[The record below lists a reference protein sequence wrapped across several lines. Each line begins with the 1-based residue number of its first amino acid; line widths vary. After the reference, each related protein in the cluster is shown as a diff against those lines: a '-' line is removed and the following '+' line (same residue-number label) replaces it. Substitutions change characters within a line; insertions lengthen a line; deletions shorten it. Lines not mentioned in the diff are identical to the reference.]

1 MALCTAVQ
9 VIGKLPIQYSTTDVP
24 TTTASANMGLDTMIA
39 KSGGII
45 GFALRKFCYT
55 FNAVDHATYPTPA
68 PINLAA
74 IHFTASQAFEQL
86 GLIQNNDGLG
96 ASAQYHVEQGN
107 ALLAGIVAQRGE
119 TGLEVTTAE
128 TLTFGTDAGAPW
140 ALNSDEAYLAAT
152 SPLTSTEPPHIIRER
167 VRLAITDAGT
177 SSYTAAE
184 LNRMRYADDDHAGE
198 YTVKFDLARGKWIFR
213 AFHPDLLLAT
223 VIVKYQWNY
232 QRNAG
237 DGWPGV

>member
-1 MALCTAVQ
+1 MAYCTAVQ
-9 VIGKLPIQYSTTDVP
+9 VKGKLSTAFSSTDVP
-24 TTTASANMGLDTMIA
+24 DSSTAANMPLSVMIA
-39 KSGGII
+39 NADEII
-45 GFALRKFCYT
+45 NAALRPYCYT
-55 FNAVDHATYPTPA
+55 FNAVDTATWPTPA
-68 PINLAA
+68 VINLAS
-74 IHFTASQAFEQL
+74 IHFAASQAFEQL
-86 GLIQNNDGLG
+86 VLIQNNEGLG

-107 ALLAGIVAQRGE
+107 ALLAGIVAARGE

-128 TLTFGTDAGAPW
+128 TLSFGTDAGAPW
-140 ALNSDEAYLAAT
+140 ALNSDEAYLAST

-167 VRLAITDAGT
+167 VRLAITDAGD
-177 SSYTAAE
+177 SSYSAAE